1 DNTPADV
8 VQNATW
14 TRTVTV
20 DKVTG
25 EIVASTDWTPSK
37 DNYDEVKTPAVT
49 GYVAD
54 KETVPSTPV
63 TQENIEVTVTYTP
76 VQADTQ
82 KAVINYIDQDNND
95 SVLATDTVTGDSNEK
110 INYSTADQINA
121 LLAKGY
127 ELVSDGFPADATFDD
142 DSSVDQVYNVVFKHA
157 TQTVTPNDPQ
167 KPGDPINPDDP
178 EGPKWPAGTDKD
190 SVQKDVTETVHYVG
204 AGDNTPADVVQNA
217 TWTRTVTVDK
227 VTGEIVASTDWTP
240 SKDNYDEVKTPV
252 VDGYVADQ
260 ASV

>member
-1 DNTPADV
+1 DPDDPTKVVPNEPVPEIPGKTPE
-8 VQNATW
+8 TP
-14 TRTVTV
+14 TVTPNDPTKDTEV
-20 DKVTG
+20 VY
-25 EIVASTDWTPSK
+25 AS
-37 DNYDEVKTPAVT
+37 
-49 GYVAD
+49 
-54 KETVPSTPV
+54 
-63 TQENIEVTVTYTP
+63 
-76 VQADTQ
+76 Q

-95 SVLATDTVTGDSNEK
+95 SILASDSVVGASDEK

-217 TWTRTVTVDK
+217 TWTRTVTV
-227 VTGEIVASTDWTP
+227 
-240 SKDNYDEVKTPV
+240 
-252 VDGYVADQ
+252 
-260 ASV
+260 